1 MIELDHDVLRSDTVM
16 TGDSATKGRAF
27 KAQVEQKIQALL
39 EEFADGKLS
48 REQFQAIYERY
59 NSQLLLAEQAL
70 RSANPD
76 VVIGM
81 AQGGPPTIAT
91 KEAYMGKAMGMMIY
105 NNQNGMLIETLGDIS
120 VPAEKIAPTLNDFS
134 QMMAGNRPVERQAKK
149 IGTREWLL
157 FVGGHYTTVV
167 CLFHNEPSP
176 EQCREIERL
185 HHDFELANRWF
196 LRSGQTDKS
205 RLAYPFLTFVN
216 KKLKKV

>member
-1 MIELDHDVLRSDTVM
+1 M
-16 TGDSATKGRAF
+16 TGDNAAKGRAF

-39 EEFADGKLS
+39 EEFANGKLS

-59 NSQLLLAEQAL
+59 NSQLLLAEQAM
-70 RSANPD
+70 RSINPD

-81 AQGGPPTIAT
+81 AQGGPPTVAT

-105 NNQNGMLIETLGDIS
+105 NNQSGMLIETLGDINVS
-120 VPAEKIAPTLNDFS
+120 ADKIAPTLNDYS
-134 QMMAGNRPVERQAKK
+134 QMMKANRLVERVVKK

-157 FVGGHYTTVV
+157 FVGGQYTTVV

-196 LRSGQTDKS
+196 LRSAETDKGK
-205 RLAYPFLTFVN
+205 LAYPFLTFVQ
-216 KKLKKV
+216 KKLKKD